1 MKLGPLGEKV
11 IVRQLDAA
19 TVTAG
24 GIVLPDSASEKPSEG
39 KVLAVGDGKLLPDGT
54 YAPLQVCEG
63 DRVVFEKYFGCKITL
78 NGEEYLILNESE
90 ILAVIG

>member
-1 MKLGPLGEKV
+1 MKLVPLGEKV
-11 IVRQLDAA
+11 IVRQMDAE

-24 GIVLPDSASEKPSEG
+24 GIALPESASEKPTQG
-39 KVLAVGDGKLLPDGT
+39 KVLAVGDGKLLPNGM

-63 DRVVFEKYFGCKITL
+63 DKVIFDKYFGCKITL

>member
-1 MKLGPLGEKV
+1 MKLVPLGEKV
-11 IVRQLDAA
+11 IVRQQDAQ

-24 GIVLPDSASEKPSEG
+24 GIALPEGAREKPAQG
-39 KVLAVGDGKLLPDGT
+39 KVLAVGDGRLLENGT

-63 DRVVFEKYFGCKITL
+63 DRVLFEKYFGCKITL
-78 NGEEYLILNESE
+78 DNVEYIILNESE

>member
-1 MKLGPLGEKV
+1 MKLVPLGEKV
-11 IVRQLDAA
+11 IVRQMDAE

-24 GIVLPDSASEKPSEG
+24 GIALPESASEKPTQG

-54 YAPLQVCEG
+54 HAPLQVCEG
-63 DRVVFEKYFGCKITL
+63 DKVIFDKYFGCKITL

>member
-1 MKLGPLGEKV
+1 MKLVPLGEKV
-11 IVRQLDAA
+11 IVRQVEAE

-24 GIVLPDSASEKPSEG
+24 GIALPDSATEKPSQG
-39 KVLAVGDGKLLPDGT
+39 KVLAVGDGRLLEDGT

-63 DRVVFEKYFGCKITL
+63 DKVIFEKYFGCKITL

>member
-1 MKLGPLGEKV
+1 MKLVPIGEKI

-19 TVTAG
+19 SVTAG
-24 GIVLPDSASEKPSEG
+24 GIVLPDSDSEKPSEG

-54 YAPLQVCEG
+54 YAPLQVSEG